1 MYGCVNSIHHEIRLV
16 AQATIYR
23 WISYWKSHSENQVG
37 KLTTNKSRP
46 RHRVVQMVRMHQQ
59 LREQKQPPGFG
70 RRLGDGLTYGWRS
83 CSTHI
88 WHAWNGLR
96 GFNGMVFSGFIAW
109 GTWKIREACDLMDFW
124 PPNPTAVARENQG
137 APAFLKV
144 PMEFP
149 SHILIPK
156 NLNQFTIQVVLATQV
171 IPLFHF
177 DAAPQFLPKPRCERW
192 EIQVWWGLQD
202 KFAQYQP
209 LTRTSLGSAYFRTNR
224 SVSVYT
230 VLALCQL

>member
-1 MYGCVNSIHHEIRLV
+1 MHDLCWMTQDDKSTDRIWQIHMYGCVNPIHHEIRLV

-23 WISYWKSHSENQVG
+23 WISYWKAHSENQVG

-109 GTWKIREACDLMDFW
+109 GTWKIREACDLMYFW
-124 PPNPTAVARENQG
+124 T
-137 APAFLKV
+137 
-144 PMEFP
+144 
-149 SHILIPK
+149 
-156 NLNQFTIQVVLATQV
+156 
-171 IPLFHF
+171 
-177 DAAPQFLPKPRCERW
+177 PKPKEHLLSWRYPW
-192 EIQVWWGLQD
+192 NFKVT
-202 KFAQYQP
+202 F
-209 LTRTSLGSAYFRTNR
+209 
-224 SVSVYT
+224 
-230 VLALCQL
+230 

>member
-124 PPNPTAVARENQG
+124 T
-137 APAFLKV
+137 
-144 PMEFP
+144 
-149 SHILIPK
+149 
-156 NLNQFTIQVVLATQV
+156 
-171 IPLFHF
+171 
-177 DAAPQFLPKPRCERW
+177 PKPNCCGKRKPRSTCFLEGTHGISKSHSNTQKSQSTHHTSSTGHTGDSVISFWCSAPILTQTPMR
-192 EIQVWWGLQD
+192 EMRNPGVVGLARQICPVSTID
-202 KFAQYQP
+202 PNF
-209 LTRTSLGSAYFRTNR
+209 TWISL
-224 SVSVYT
+224 
-230 VLALCQL
+230 L